1 MPLQPLSDFQLDTI
15 QRGGRSLHLQ
25 CNRRLEPALPGNAL
39 HVDRAPRHLQKWS
52 DRIQHHVNLLLV
64 QIRGIGQGLDDL
76 LDFGDP
82 LPELSLEAHF
92 HRLGGAGTCSAI
104 PLS

>member
-1 MPLQPLSDFQLDTI
+1 
-15 QRGGRSLHLQ
+15 
-25 CNRRLEPALPGNAL
+25 
-39 HVDRAPRHLQKWS
+39 
-52 DRIQHHVNLLLV
+52 
-64 QIRGIGQGLDDL
+64 LDDL

-104 PLS
+104 PLSCSDGELKNNTKSERRSLQTCPVDCTSAYLISI